1 MEKEV
6 IVILDNIRS
15 ALNVGAIFRSCNG
28 AGVSKLYLTGI
39 TPHPPHPKVTKTALG
54 TENEVNFEYIKS
66 ATEVISKYKEQG
78 FSIYSLEE
86 NSRAVDYYSTELS
99 QKAVLIFGHEITG
112 VSNELMDKSDAI
124 LKLPMKGKKNSL
136 NVSNTVAIVLYDIM
150 FSRVWTQE

>member
-1 MEKEV
+1 LKEV

-39 TPHPPHPKVTKTALG
+39 TPHPPHPKVSKTALG
-54 TENEVNFEYIKS
+54 TENEVQFEYIKNAS
-66 ATEVISKYKEQG
+66 EVVDKYKLQG
-78 FSIYSLEE
+78 FKVYSLEE
-86 NSRAVDYYSTELS
+86 NSRAVDYYETELN

-112 VSNELMDKSDAI
+112 VSNELMDKSDAV

-150 FSRVWTQE
+150 FSRK